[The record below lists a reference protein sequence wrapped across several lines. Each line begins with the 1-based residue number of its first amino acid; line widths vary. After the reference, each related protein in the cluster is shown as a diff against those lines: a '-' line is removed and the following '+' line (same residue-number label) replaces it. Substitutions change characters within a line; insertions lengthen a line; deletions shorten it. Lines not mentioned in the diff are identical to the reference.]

1 MEPRFGMLTDD
12 AIGQLFERFS
22 LPLVRPCITE
32 KQKQTAIGISKMLWL
47 RLVTGADDEEA
58 VYLNLQRI
66 YGSNHD
72 AIISMGSIYFFK
84 MKTALTDEEV
94 RRLKDHY
101 SDARNFARLKEWEP

>member
-1 MEPRFGMLTDD
+1 MEPKLGTLTDD

-22 LPLVRPCITE
+22 WPLVRPCITE

-47 RLVTGADDEEA
+47 RLITETDDEEA
-58 VYLNLQRI
+58 VYVDLQRI

-72 AIISMGSIYFFK
+72 ANIGMGSIYFFQ

-94 RRLKDHY
+94 RRLMDHY
-101 SDARNFARLKEWEP
+101 SDDRNFARLQEWIR